1 MSRTALRGLVP
12 VFLKDLSARGFAVRT
27 CETYRQRMRFFLEY
41 LEAGGVSRPG
51 ELTRDVL
58 QGYQTHLHQQRGTHG
73 RRLALST
80 QAHSLTIIR
89 SFCRFLARRELILV
103 DPSRDLELP
112 KVQRRLPTSIL
123 TTREV
128 LTFLKAINLRSRQG
142 IRDRAM
148 FETLY
153 STGLR
158 VGELV
163 TLTPAD
169 VDLEA
174 GFVRVRRGK
183 GGKARVVPL
192 GRVAARWIQRYLES
206 ARPDASPDIALFLSV
221 RAPHKPRP
229 LDRDTMSDRVRH
241 WARVAGLSKRVT
253 CHSWRHAC
261 ATHMLQGKASLR
273 HIQELLGHAQLTTTQ
288 RYTHVTILD
297 LKRIHQKCHPRGR
310 P

>member
-1 MSRTALRGLVP
+1 MSRTALHGLVP
-12 VFLKDLSARGFAVRT
+12 VFLKDLAARGFALRT

-41 LEAGGVSRPG
+41 LEASGVSRPG

-58 QGYQTHLHQQRGTHG
+58 QGYQTHLHQQRGAHG

-89 SFCRFLARRELILV
+89 TFCRFLARRELILM

-112 KVQRRLPTSIL
+112 KVQRRLPASIL

-128 LTFLKAINLRSRQG
+128 LTFLKAINVRSGQG

-163 TLTPAD
+163 ALTPAD
-169 VDLEA
+169 VDLEG

-206 ARPDASPDIALFLSV
+206 ARPDASPDTALFLSV

-229 LDRDTMSDRVRH
+229 LDRSTLSDRVRY
-241 WARVAGLSKRVT
+241 WARVAGLTKRVT

-273 HIQELLGHAQLTTTQ
+273 HIQELLGHAQLSTTQ
-288 RYTHVTILD
+288 RYTHVSILD